1 MGTKRDYGAEL
12 YPTIILVVAGS
23 LFLAAVMV
31 CLTSIA
37 DVYVISVHF

>member
-12 YPTIILVVAGS
+12 YSTIILVVAGS

-31 CLTSIA
+31 CLTNLA
-37 DVYVISVHF
+37 DVHVISVHF